1 MIKLRGRFKRLKKE
15 SSSRVKVEM
24 KAVSQRDLA
33 EAGVDIE
40 VEDRGREVEVAEGH
54 RDVARREA
62 R

>member
-40 VEDRGREVEVAEGH
+40 VEVAEGH